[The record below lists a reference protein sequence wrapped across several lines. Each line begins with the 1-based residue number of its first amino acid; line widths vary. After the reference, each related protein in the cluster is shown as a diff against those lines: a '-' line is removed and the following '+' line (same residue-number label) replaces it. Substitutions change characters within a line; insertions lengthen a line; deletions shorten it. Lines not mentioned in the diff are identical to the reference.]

1 MKYRFTIY
9 STGLIQLTILLRLI
23 AFISLL
29 MLGSFCYA
37 FTFNSTSTLTEP
49 DFLPVEQAFQLT
61 VSPPEAGKIEATWV
75 IENGYYLYREQ
86 FALSGNQANKLRFAV
101 FSAGETKQ
109 DPYFGDV
116 VIYRDQ
122 FTLPIHYDTSLPS
135 GTVVKAILSYQ
146 GCADR
151 GLCYAPQKVPLE
163 FTVPLLSGTETNDY
177 KPSLTKPSSLVADSV
192 IQPSQAQS
200 VSQMLNSDSIV
211 STLLVVFGLGL
222 LLALTPCVLPMVP
235 IVSAIVVG
243 TRHSKLGALY
253 YSSIYVMGM
262 ALTYAAIGGLVG
274 VFGTQLNLQAQLQN
288 PILLSI
294 SALLFVFLALAMFDV
309 YQLSLP
315 SSWQQRLQLSSA
327 SDDSSWR
334 NSVSIFFAGVLSTLI
349 VSPCV
354 SAPLAGALL
363 YIGAQGNAWYGAIML
378 FVMALGMGIPLLI
391 VGLFGPKILP
401 KNGEWL
407 QDIKVIMG
415 FGLLAMAVWLLTRWL
430 PVSTHLYFWGILAL
444 SASGY
449 FFHRANNH
457 LSHPVRW
464 FLALILLIIGT
475 IEIVGGATGSHRPLE
490 PLKHLTFGNV
500 SGAESTNLFD
510 DTITSLEELDVII
523 ANQDNRPIVLDL
535 YADWCVSCKIIEDMF
550 LSPEIAPKVSQVQLI
565 RVDVTENSP
574 QNKALMKK
582 FNLFGPP
589 SLVFLDE
596 YGKERTAL
604 TIMGEPSKSLLSQR
618 LDTALKP

>member
-1 MKYRFTIY
+1 MSR
-9 STGLIQLTILLRLI
+9 RLI
-23 AFISLL
+23 AFFYLL
-29 MLGSFCYA
+29 TLGSVCHA
-37 FTFNSTSTLTEP
+37 FTFGPTSTLTEP
-49 DFLPVEQAFQLT
+49 DFLPVEKAFALT
-61 VSPPEAGKIEATWV
+61 ISPPKEGKLDAIWS
-75 IENGYYLYREQ
+75 IENGYYLYQEQ
-86 FALSGNQANKLRFAV
+86 FSLSGDQARKLRFAV
-101 FSAGETKQ
+101 FAEGETKR

-116 VIYRDQ
+116 IIYRNQ
-122 FTLPIHYDTSLPS
+122 FTLPIHYDTTLAP
-135 GTVVKAILSYQ
+135 GTLIKAVLSFQ

-177 KPSLTKPSSLVADSV
+177 KPSLTRPSPIVSDSALS
-192 IQPSQAQS
+192 PSQAQS
-200 VSQMLNSDSIV
+200 VSQMLNSNNIA
-211 STLLVVFGLGL
+211 STLLAVFGLGL

-253 YSSIYVMGM
+253 YSTIYVIGM
-262 ALTYAAIGGLVG
+262 ALSYAAIGGLVG

-288 PILLSI
+288 PILLSV
-294 SALLFVFLALAMFDV
+294 SALLFVLLALAMFDV

-315 SSWQQRLQLSSA
+315 SSWQQRLQLTSA
-327 SDDSSWR
+327 SNDSSWR

-415 FGLLAMAVWLLTRWL
+415 FSLLAMAVWLATRWL
-430 PVSTHLYFWGILAL
+430 PFYTHLYLWGTLAV

-449 FFHRANNH
+449 FFHRNSH
-457 LSHPVRW
+457 IPSHPVRW
-464 FLALILLIIGT
+464 FLALMLLIIG
-475 IEIVGGATGSHRPLE
+475 IMEILGGATGSHRPLA
-490 PLKHLTFGNV
+490 PLKHLTDNNASTV
-500 SGAESTNLFD
+500 ESANLFD
-510 DTITSLEELDVII
+510 ETITRLEELDAII
-523 ANQDNRPIVLDL
+523 AKQDGRPIVLDL
-535 YADWCVSCKIIEDMF
+535 YADWCVSCKVIEDMF
-550 LSPEIAPKVSQVQLI
+550 LSPEIRPKMHKIQLI
-565 RVDVTENSP
+565 RVDVTNNSP
-574 QNKALMKK
+574 DNKALMKK

-589 SLVFLDE
+589 SLVFLDKQ
-596 YGKERTAL
+596 GKERTTL
-604 TIMGEPSKSLLSQR
+604 TIMGQPSKTLLNQRIETILSL
-618 LDTALKP
+618 D